1 MSASMR
7 ALAIVL
13 LLAPAAALAQSS
25 RAGADALAREG
36 AEAFQDKRY
45 GDALAAFT
53 NAVVLRPRDAEL
65 WTGKGVSELALG
77 QNERAEASL
86 VRALTLNPK
95 LTTASLWLGELQ
107 YRAGRTA
114 DAIATYESALKY
126 APGEATIVATLGQW
140 RKDVQLSERMYE
152 SRGSHFRVLFEG
164 PADQAMARRAVE
176 YLEAAYWRIGAALT
190 TYPQHTT
197 TVVLYTIEQF
207 RDITRAPDWSGGVY
221 DGQIRVAVKGA
232 LDHVEELERVLTHE
246 FVHAIVAQTGGR
258 HVPVWLNEGLAT
270 AFEPGGVEWARA
282 VLEEAPNRI
291 DLERLHGTF
300 RRFDRAAVAI
310 AYAESAVAVRR
321 MIDIRGAAS
330 VMTLLQD
337 LQHGVPFESAF
348 HQRMAMRY
356 EDFRRMLQH

>member
-1 MSASMR
+1 MR
-7 ALAIVL
+7 VLAFVL
-13 LLAPAAALAQSS
+13 LLTPAAAFAQSS
-25 RAGADALAREG
+25 RASADTLAREA

-45 GDALAAFT
+45 GEALGAFT
-53 NAVVLRPRDAEL
+53 NAVALRPRDAEL
-65 WTGKGVSELALG
+65 WTGKGVSEFVLG
-77 QNERAEASL
+77 RNEHAEASF
-86 VRALTLNPK
+86 VRALTLNPR

-107 YRAGRTA
+107 YRAGRA
-114 DAIATYESALKY
+114 VDAIATYEGALKY
-126 APGEATIVATLGQW
+126 APGETAIVAKLDQW

-190 TYPQHTT
+190 AYPPQTT
-197 TVVLYTIEQF
+197 TVVLYTIQQF

-232 LDHVEELERVLTHE
+232 LDHLEELERVLAHE

-258 HVPVWLNEGLAT
+258 HVPLWINEGLAT
-270 AFEPGGVEWARA
+270 VFEPGGAEWARA
-282 VLEEAPNRI
+282 VLDAASERI

-300 RRFDRAAVAI
+300 RRFQGTTVAI

-321 MIDIRGAAS
+321 MMDLRGAAS
-330 VMTLLQD
+330 VMALLEALRQ
-337 LQHGVPFESAF
+337 GVPFESAF
-348 HQRMAMRY
+348 HQHMAMRY
-356 EDFRRMLQH
+356 EDFRRMLQQ